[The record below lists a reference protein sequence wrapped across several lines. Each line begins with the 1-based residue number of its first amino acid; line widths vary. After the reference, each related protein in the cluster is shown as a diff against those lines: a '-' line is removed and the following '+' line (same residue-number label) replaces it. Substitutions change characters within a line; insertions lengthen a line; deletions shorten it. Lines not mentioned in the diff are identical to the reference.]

1 MAGGNNFWNS
11 SYDSTYD
18 SESTYLRS
26 TEILIPGYQH
36 WIYIAESLPEP
47 VSYTSSVSLYN
58 NIFLLGEISLSC
70 AED

>member
-11 SYDSTYD
+11 SSNFTYH

-36 WIYIAESLPEP
+36 WIYIKESLPEP
-47 VSYTSSVSLYN
+47 IAYTSYVNLEN
-58 NIFLLGEISLSC
+58 NIFLLGEISLPC